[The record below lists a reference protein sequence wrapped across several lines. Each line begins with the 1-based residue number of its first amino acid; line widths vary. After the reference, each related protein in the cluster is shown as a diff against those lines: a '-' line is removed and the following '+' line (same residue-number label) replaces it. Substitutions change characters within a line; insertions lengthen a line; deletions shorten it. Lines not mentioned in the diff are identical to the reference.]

1 MTNELWCSFVSAEC
15 SLPFMLV
22 HLVNIVPRMTSQFVW
37 QFTLCCLPTQSENF
51 RKRLQLKLPST
62 HSLHKVMKTAIDR
75 VTIQRRG
82 DFTKIPENWSLV
94 LMVSH
99 FISYQIQS
107 AFCCICLHSI
117 QSTLASQQTDGPPTT
132 KLRFSFS
139 PDSLCFLVHCLVTLS
154 KTHSMSN
161 RAQFVIGS

>member
-51 RKRLQLKLPST
+51 RKRLQLKLHST
-62 HSLHKVMKTAIDR
+62 HSLHKVMKTAIDW

-94 LMVSH
+94 LMFGH

-117 QSTLASQQTDGPPTT
+117 QSTLAFFSRQMALQPRNYAFLSALTHCAFQFIAWSHS
-132 KLRFSFS
+132 LR
-139 PDSLCFLVHCLVTLS
+139 LI
-154 KTHSMSN
+154 
-161 RAQFVIGS
+161 Q